1 MPAAARDSSGRGG
14 GRFSLVR
21 FSVDH
26 PRLVLGITA
35 LLTLLALI
43 PLPKIRTDTNPKN
56 MLPATAPVRVRN
68 AEVERTFVLRE
79 DMIAVG
85 IQNDAG
91 VLQPST
97 LAAIYRITQ
106 AILKLPGVVSED
118 VTSFVTITNVRS
130 EARTVYVEPLMP
142 EAPTT
147 PEGIAELRRKIFT
160 NPLLL
165 DRIVS
170 RDGRMTAVFVPIEK
184 GANGKVIADQIRDIL
199 RREHG
204 PERFYV
210 AGDPV
215 ARDTF
220 GAEMFRLMA
229 VFSPIAAL
237 VMFLAI
243 YFMFRSFLMAASM
256 LGVAMVAILWSIG
269 ALVALGFPVHIMSS
283 MSPVFLMAIATDSIH
298 IFNEFTYR
306 RRESAG
312 RREAVLATMDAVSRP
327 VRYTALA
334 TAAGFAVLLFMTI
347 VPVKVFGGVMVF
359 GTLALRLLS
368 FSFIPAVLM
377 LLPDGAA
384 KAVPDET
391 PLPTGARAAT
401 GPGASHFTA
410 TPGPGAL
417 GRLVH
422 ALTAAGTRRP
432 GLVLGALAVVLALS
446 IAGMTRIVVNNNMIG
461 WFKPSSELRQADRAV
476 NAALGGTSLAYIVA
490 TSSRPEGFNSPEALR
505 TLEALQARLA
515 KLPVVGKTTSVADYV
530 KRINR
535 ELNGDDPRME
545 TIPAD
550 PGAVGQCL
558 FLFSSSA
565 RSTDLV
571 NVVDDTYTK
580 ANVWVQLRTW
590 DASAMREVLHAIDD
604 FKRSAPPWIT
614 FTPAGIAYFNLV
626 WNDEVLGDM
635 IRGFALALIAVFVIL
650 AVNFRSVR
658 WALVGCAPLLVTVLV
673 IYGVVGWS
681 GKQFD
686 MPIAVLSCLS
696 LGMAVDFSIHFIGRF
711 QQRRSEAPA
720 EAPADALLWT
730 ADRPGRGI
738 IRNAVLFAASFAVM
752 LFAPLTPYVTVGAF
766 IVAMMLLSALFTLL
780 LVPALIVTFRGL
792 LVDRSRAAS

>member
-1 MPAAARDSSGRGG
+1 M
-14 GRFSLVR
+14 
-21 FSVDH
+21 
-26 PRLVLGITA
+26 
-35 LLTLLALI
+35 
-43 PLPKIRTDTNPKN
+43 
-56 MLPATAPVRVRN
+56 
-68 AEVERTFVLRE
+68 
-79 DMIAVG
+79 
-85 IQNDAG
+85 
-91 VLQPST
+91 
-97 LAAIYRITQ
+97 
-106 AILKLPGVVSED
+106 
-118 VTSFVTITNVRS
+118 
-130 EARTVYVEPLMP
+130 
-142 EAPTT
+142 
-147 PEGIAELRRKIFT
+147 
-160 NPLLL
+160 
-165 DRIVS
+165 
-170 RDGRMTAVFVPIEK
+170 
-184 GANGKVIADQIRDIL
+184 
-199 RREHG
+199 
-204 PERFYV
+204 
-210 AGDPV
+210 

-229 VFSPIAAL
+229 VFSPVAAL
-237 VMFLAI
+237 VMFVAI
-243 YFMFRSFLMAASM
+243 YLMFRSFLMAASM

-298 IFNEFTYR
+298 IFNEFSFR
-306 RRESAG
+306 RREAAG
-312 RREAVLATMDAVSRP
+312 RREAVLATMDAVARP

-347 VPVKVFGGVMVF
+347 VPVKVFGGVIVF
-359 GTLALRLLS
+359 GTLVLRLLS

-377 LLPDGAA
+377 LLPSGAA
-384 KAVPDET
+384 EAAPDEKS
-391 PLPTGARAAT
+391 PPSVAR
-401 GPGASHFTA
+401 
-410 TPGPGAL
+410 GPGAL
-417 GRLVH
+417 GRFVH
-422 ALTAAGTRRP
+422 ALTTAGTRRP
-432 GLVLGALAVVLALS
+432 GLVLGALVVVLALS
-446 IAGMTRIVVNNNMIG
+446 VAGMTRIVVNNNMIG
-461 WFKPSSELRQADRAV
+461 WFKPSSELRRADHAV

-490 TSSRPEGFNSPEALR
+490 TSNRSEGFNSPEALR
-505 TLEALQARLA
+505 TLEALQTRLA

-545 TIPAD
+545 TIPND

-571 NVVDDTYTK
+571 NVIDDTYTK
-580 ANVWVQLRTW
+580 ANVWVQLKTW
-590 DASAMREVLHAIDD
+590 DASAMREVLHAVDD

-635 IRGFALALIAVFVIL
+635 IRGFALALIVVFVIL

-658 WALVGCAPLLVTVLV
+658 WALVGCAPLLVTILV

-711 QQRRSEAPA
+711 QQRRADAPSEPPA
-720 EAPADALLWT
+720 EALLWT

-738 IRNAVLFAASFAVM
+738 LRNAVLFAGSFAVM

-766 IVAMMLLSALFTLL
+766 IVAMMLLSALLTLL
-780 LVPALIVTFRGL
+780 LVPALIVTFRGA
-792 LVDRSRAAS
+792 LVASPRRLTS